1 MQPQTA
7 IEDMTESRRALH
19 ALEVSETRY
28 RRLFEAAK
36 DGILILDPDTRQITD
51 ANPFIAELLGYTRE
65 EMIGKEMFEIGLLKD
80 EEASRAAFRE
90 LHEKHFI
97 RYEDLP
103 LESKKG
109 QRREVEVVA
118 NLYEEDNRPVI
129 QANIRDITE
138 RKEVVHALEVSES
151 RYRRLFETAQD
162 AILILDALTGEI
174 TDANPF
180 IKKMLGY
187 SQDELVGKE
196 LWQIGFFH
204 DIEASQ
210 NAFRELKERGYIRYD
225 HLPLETKSGEQIEVE
240 FVSNA
245 YMVDHR
251 QVIQCNIRD
260 ISDRARLERQAQE
273 QTIALTDLNRRK
285 DEFLAMLS
293 HELRNPLAPILN
305 AVHLLRHHGD
315 ENPLRRQA
323 RAVIE
328 RQAGQLAHIVDDL
341 MEVSRVTSGSIKLHL
356 EHLDIR
362 GIVEHAVESARP
374 LIDQHTHELSVSLPP
389 EPVWLHADAARLE
402 QVAVNLLNNAAKY
415 TDKGG
420 HIWLSVERESDDA
433 VLRIRDTGVGI
444 ARELLPR
451 IFDLFTQA
459 DCSLDRSQGG
469 LGIGLTVVQ
478 RLVEMHGG
486 TVEANSAGLGNG
498 SEFIVRLPVMPS
510 HAMESESPPIQ
521 IAAPGTRWRVLVVDD
536 NVDGADVTALLVQEL
551 GHETQVVYSGANALA
566 AADEYLPNVVLLD
579 IGLPEMDGY
588 EVARRL
594 RQHPILRNAWL
605 IAITGYGQES
615 DRQRS
620 KEAGFDYHLIK
631 PVAPEKLEE
640 LLTLLTTQER
650 LEKSAS
656 E

>member
-1 MQPQTA
+1 MQSQTIA
-7 IEDMTESRRALH
+7 IHDMTESTQAVH
-19 ALEVSETRY
+19 ALALSEIRY

-36 DGILILDPDTRQITD
+36 DGILILDPENRQITD
-51 ANPFIAELLGYTRE
+51 ANPFILKLLDYTRE
-65 EMIGKEMFEIGLLKD
+65 EMIGKELFEIGLLKD
-80 EEASRAAFRE
+80 EEASRSTFRE
-90 LHEKHFI
+90 LREKHFI

-118 NLYEEDNRPVI
+118 NLYEEDGRPVI
-129 QANIRDITE
+129 QANIRDISR
-138 RKEVVHALEVSES
+138 RKRATHALEVSET

-162 AILILDALTGEI
+162 AILILDALRGRI

-180 IKKMLGY
+180 ITKMLGY
-187 SQDELVGKE
+187 SVDELVGKE
-196 LWQIGFFH
+196 LWQIGFFK
-204 DIEASQ
+204 DIEANQ

-225 HLPLETKSGEQIEVE
+225 HLPLETKDGRQIEVE

-245 YMVDHR
+245 YMVDNQ

-273 QTIALTDLNRRK
+273 QTTALADLNRRK

-305 AVHLLRHHGD
+305 AIHLLRHHAD
-315 ENPLRRQA
+315 ENPLRRHAQA
-323 RAVIE
+323 VLE

-341 MEVSRVTSGSIKLHL
+341 MEVSRVTSGSIKLQL
-356 EHLDIR
+356 EHLDLR

-374 LIDQHTHELSVSLPP
+374 LIDQHTLELSLALPP
-389 EPVWLHADAARLE
+389 EPVWLNADAARLE
-402 QVAVNLLNNAAKY
+402 QVVVNLLNNAAKY

-420 HIWLSVERESDDA
+420 HIWLSVEQDGDRA
-433 VLRIRDTGVGI
+433 VLRVKDTGIGI

-459 DCSLDRSQGG
+459 DLSLDRSPGG

-486 TVEANSAGLGNG
+486 TAEATSAGLGNG
-498 SEFIVRLPVMPS
+498 SEFIVRLPVALS
-510 HAMESESPPIQ
+510 HAMEREPFPIQ
-521 IAAPGTRWRVLVVDD
+521 TAAPDARWRVLVVDD
-536 NVDGADVTALLVQEL
+536 NVDGADVTALLLQVL
-551 GHETQVVYSGANALA
+551 GHETQVAYTSATALA

-594 RQHPILRNAWL
+594 RLRPLLKNTWL
-605 IAITGYGQES
+605 VAITGYGQES
-615 DRQRS
+615 DRQLS
-620 KEAGFDYHLIK
+620 KEAGFDHHLIK

-640 LLTLLTTQER
+640 LLTSLAR
-650 LEKSAS
+650 
-656 E
+656 

>member
-7 IEDMTESRRALH
+7 IEDLTESRRALH

-90 LHEKHFI
+90 LREKHFI

-118 NLYEEDNRPVI
+118 NLYQEDSRPVI

-138 RKEVVHALEVSES
+138 RKQAKYALEVSES

-196 LWQIGFFH
+196 LWQIGFFK

-225 HLPLETKSGEQIEVE
+225 HLPLETKSGQQIEVE

-356 EHLDIR
+356 EHLDLR
-362 GIVEHAVESARP
+362 GIVEHAVESAKP

-415 TDKGG
+415 TDKDG
-420 HIWLSVERESDDA
+420 HIWLSVEREGDDA
-433 VLRIRDTGVGI
+433 VLRIRDTGIGI

-459 DCSLDRSQGG
+459 DRSLDRSQGG

-498 SEFIVRLPVMPS
+498 SEFIVRLPVMFSP
-510 HAMESESPPIQ
+510 AMERESSPTE

-551 GHETQVVYSGANALA
+551 GHETQVAYSGASALA

-605 IAITGYGQES
+605 VAITGYGQES
-615 DRQRS
+615 DRQLS
-620 KEAGFDYHLIK
+620 KEAGFDYHLVK
-631 PVAPEKLEE
+631 PVGPEKLED
-640 LLTLLTTQER
+640 LLSLLTTQER
-650 LEKSAS
+650 LEK
-656 E
+656 

>member
-1 MQPQTA
+1 MQTQPVA
-7 IEDMTESRRALH
+7 IQDLTESTQAAH
-19 ALEVSETRY
+19 ALAVSETRY

-36 DGILILDPDTRQITD
+36 DGILILDPDTRRITD
-51 ANPFIAELLGYTRE
+51 ANPFILKLLDYTRE
-65 EMIGKEMFEIGLLKD
+65 EMVGKELFEIGLLKD
-80 EEASRAAFRE
+80 EEASRASFRE
-90 LHEKHFI
+90 LREKHFI

-118 NLYEEDNRPVI
+118 NLYEEAGRPVI
-129 QANIRDITE
+129 QANIRDISE
-138 RKEVVHALEVSES
+138 RKHAKYALEVSET

-162 AILILDALTGEI
+162 AILILDALTGKI

-180 IKKMLGY
+180 IEKMLGY
-187 SQDELVGKE
+187 KDDELMGKE
-196 LWQIGFFH
+196 LWQIGFFQ

-225 HLPLETKSGEQIEVE
+225 HLPLKTKNGQQIEVE
-240 FVSNA
+240 FVSNV
-245 YMVDHR
+245 YLVDHL

-260 ISDRARLERQAQE
+260 ISDRARLERLAQE
-273 QTIALTDLNRRK
+273 QTTALADLNRRK

-305 AVHLLRHHGD
+305 AVHLLRKHGD
-315 ENPLRRQA
+315 ENPLRQQA

-341 MEVSRVTSGSIKLHL
+341 MEVSRVTSGSITLHL
-356 EHLDIR
+356 ERLDIR
-362 GIVEHAVESARP
+362 GICEHSVESARP
-374 LIDQHTHELSVSLPP
+374 LIDQHTHELSVSLPR
-389 EPVWLHADAARLE
+389 EPVWLNADPARLE
-402 QVAVNLLNNAAKY
+402 QVVVNLLNNAAKY

-420 HIWLSVERESDDA
+420 QIWLSVEQEGDRA
-433 VLRIRDTGVGI
+433 VLRVKDTGVGI
-444 ARELLPR
+444 AREFLPR
-451 IFDLFTQA
+451 VFDLFTQA
-459 DCSLDRSQGG
+459 DLSLDRSQGG

-486 TVEANSAGLGNG
+486 TAEATSAGLGNG
-498 SEFIVRLPVMPS
+498 SEFIVRLPVVLS
-510 HAMESESPPIQ
+510 HAMEREPFPIQ
-521 IAAPGTRWRVLVVDD
+521 TAAPDARWRVLVVDD
-536 NVDGADVTALLVQEL
+536 NVDGADVTALLLQML
-551 GHETQVVYSGANALA
+551 GHETRVAYSSGAALA

-594 RQHPILRNAWL
+594 RQHPLHRTAWL
-605 IAITGYGQES
+605 VAITGYGQES
-615 DRQRS
+615 DRGRS
-620 KEAGFDYHLIK
+620 KEAGFDHHLVK

-640 LLTLLTTQER
+640 LLRLLATQER
-650 LEKSAS
+650 SKN
-656 E
+656 